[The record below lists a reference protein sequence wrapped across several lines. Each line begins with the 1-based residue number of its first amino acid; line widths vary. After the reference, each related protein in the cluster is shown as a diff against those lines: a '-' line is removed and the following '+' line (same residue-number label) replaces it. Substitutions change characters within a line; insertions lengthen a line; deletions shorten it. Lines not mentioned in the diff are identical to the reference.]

1 MRCVFSWP
9 SSSLFLYISFS
20 LRMTFSRSREGHQKE
35 NIGNPALLRND
46 ISILAEGK
54 FVFHICNLARPYCVL
69 MKYSAKLHCKHIFSY
84 FKTGWIHCNFFIRYW
99 SRTMKRQIAS
109 TIIVGDFGFLVQ
121 RENRYTPER
130 SPSFWLIFY
139 RDSRG
144 QDEAVG
150 EGKLAIKRLCSSL
163 SPPYFLRRC
172 IAIAGQAPINQQKLQ
187 QTEPSLIKLFVC

>member
-1 MRCVFSWP
+1 
-9 SSSLFLYISFS
+9 
-20 LRMTFSRSREGHQKE
+20 MTFSRSREGHRKE

-46 ISILAEGK
+46 ISILAEGN

-69 MKYSAKLHCKHIFSY
+69 MKYPAKLHCTHIFQISRL
-84 FKTGWIHCNFFIRYW
+84 GDSNVIFFIRYW
-99 SRTMKRQIAS
+99 SRTMKRQS
-109 TIIVGDFGFLVQ
+109 CLIIVDFSGFLVQ
-121 RENRYTPER
+121 CENRYTPER

-187 QTEPSLIKLFVC
+187 QTEPSLIKLFVWKMSMIY